1 MNFIEELKWRGMI
14 HDIMPGTEEQLA
26 NLYFEHHPEVD
37 AVTTLC
43 LLSWAKTHFK
53 SDLMKVYEA
62 ELVY

>member
-1 MNFIEELKWRGMI
+1 MGTYRIKTMGVYF
-14 HDIMPGTEEQLA
+14 TEEQLA